1 MVHTAV
7 AFTPWNHTLRTLSA
21 MGSTVMHNPAIRNMK
36 SMNCR
41 GETAGVEL
49 ALIAAL
55 LPAPSRPMW
64 PQNGVRQAGTTSFV
78 QNQNV
83 ARLSH
88 PYGLDHI
95 SNC

>member
-1 MVHTAV
+1 
-7 AFTPWNHTLRTLSA
+7 
-21 MGSTVMHNPAIRNMK
+21 
-36 SMNCR
+36 
-41 GETAGVEL
+41 
-49 ALIAAL
+49 

-95 SNC
+95 SNGWVKIHSVALLFQEERTMVS

>member
-1 MVHTAV
+1 MAQQ
-7 AFTPWNHTLRTLSA
+7 FE
-21 MGSTVMHNPAIRNMK
+21 NMK

-41 GETAGVEL
+41 GGTAGVEL

-95 SNC
+95 SNGWRMASNSHSAAIAYE

>member
-1 MVHTAV
+1 MAATLNQTKNFSRFLQTAIFWEKV
-7 AFTPWNHTLRTLSA
+7 A
-21 MGSTVMHNPAIRNMK
+21 AIRNMK
-36 SMNCR
+36 SMSCR
-41 GETAGVEL
+41 GGTAGVEL

-55 LPAPSRPMW
+55 LPAPSRLMW

>member
-1 MVHTAV
+1 
-7 AFTPWNHTLRTLSA
+7 
-21 MGSTVMHNPAIRNMK
+21 
-36 SMNCR
+36 MNCR
-41 GETAGVEL
+41 GGTAGVEL

-95 SNC
+95 SNCCLMIGFKKHQKLKHSGFNRLLCRSGWNCFANLRI